1 MLKCLPIIIF
11 IAITFF
17 NINIQAE
24 EDNEIAI
31 PSKIESVTVFLQGA
45 QINRTANASIPK
57 GKITLIFENL
67 SNQIIPTSMQL
78 SNDKQLMLL
87 DVEYNIYTA
96 KSEQWPPQE
105 IRTEYVAYLDQKE
118 SIEDQITI
126 LNEENKILTTEKT
139 HILSNKMLTESNDE
153 MINIERAYD
162 YFHQKFINITKRILA
177 IDDELESLNSQ
188 TLKLKNDWQKRAD
201 PFRKKSRSG
210 NYGKFIVQVEST
222 KATTVNFELSYIVQ
236 NAQWSPKY
244 DIRTTDINS
253 PLEIDYK
260 SDIMQNTGID
270 WEDVKLTVSTS
281 NPTVSNNRPILNP
294 WYININEP
302 IYYENQA
309 YDDGANLNMAGSR
322 IGNLRNLAQTNEK
335 VQVYDYED
343 DEVQEV
349 EIQAAPNAS
358 TTKESNT
365 SISFELDFKH
375 SIPSDGDAHTI
386 PLKEESIEAKYLYH
400 IVPKKS
406 TDAFLLAKVKD
417 WGNLNLLGGN
427 ASLYFEGTYVGQSY
441 IDPKTISDE
450 LILSLGVDKK
460 VNVKRTKLKTDGSK
474 QFIGGKRTKNVSYE
488 ISIRNNKSTAIELEV
503 LDQIPLSSDEDIE
516 IELTKSSNA
525 EYTES
530 YGKLL
535 WEMNLKPNE
544 TENLEYGFSIKYP
557 KGKTLYGF

>member
-1 MLKCLPIIIF
+1 
-11 IAITFF
+11 
-17 NINIQAE
+17 
-24 EDNEIAI
+24 
-31 PSKIESVTVFLQGA
+31 
-45 QINRTANASIPK
+45 
-57 GKITLIFENL
+57 
-67 SNQIIPTSMQL
+67 MQL

-309 YDDGANLNMAGSR
+309 YDDGANLNMAGAR

>member
-1 MLKCLPIIIF
+1 MLKNLITIIF
-11 IAITFF
+11 IAVTFF

-24 EDNEIAI
+24 EDKEIAI

-57 GKITLIFENL
+57 GKSTLIFENL

-126 LNEENKILTTEKT
+126 LNEEKKILTTEKT

-153 MINIERAYD
+153 MTNIERAYD

-177 IDDELESLNSQ
+177 IDDELESLNYQ

-236 NAQWSPKY
+236 NAQWTPKY

-309 YDDGANLNMAGSR
+309 YDDGANLNMAGAR
-322 IGNLRNLAQTNEK
+322 IGNLRNLAQTNE
-335 VQVYDYED
+335 VYDYED
-343 DEVQEV
+343 DEVQEIEV
-349 EIQAAPNAS
+349 SPTSNAS

-386 PLKEESIEAKYLYH
+386 PLKKESIEAKYLYH